1 MIEAE
6 DRGEVRLV
14 AMTQERLDDL
24 SITVDTDAIW
34 ENGITEDEMRG
45 AAVAVGAEV
54 ARLGLDE
61 KNGAYRAY
69 VKLRAL
75 SDTEEPSDGKI
86 TEWVNARIEIL
97 VPLNISPDATDSEK
111 IEAAEEAYL
120 DLGLP
125 EDLPVHITWE
135 DAS

>member
-1 MIEAE
+1 MSGHTPWSEIK
-6 DRGEVRLV
+6 RKRNK
-14 AMTQERLDDL
+14 T
-24 SITVDTDAIW
+24 
-34 ENGITEDEMRG
+34 
-45 AAVAVGAEV
+45 
-54 ARLGLDE
+54 
-61 KNGAYRAY
+61 
-69 VKLRAL
+69 
-75 SDTEEPSDGKI
+75 GKI